1 MGPLAAMGIS
11 AGISGLA
18 NIGQALYGG
27 FQARRAKRGL
37 EDLRRNRPI
46 YETPEAA
53 TQALGLSR
61 QMAYGEM
68 PGRTYAEERLGR
80 TTAAGVRNI
89 GRMAPSSSAALGA
102 VTDVFGKRMDAE
114 RELGYNAALWR
125 AQMMQNYQ
133 SQLGQMAQYQDQ
145 AFNLNQWIPYQQQ
158 MNELQSQRMAGQ
170 QNLWGGIQG
179 LANTAS
185 GFMGDMSQLGAMQQM
200 FPQGGMNYGNYSLPN
215 YGVGGPARAPQMTI
229 PSMPAVAPYFG
240 LGKQPLYNG

>member
-11 AGISGLA
+11 AGISGLT

-27 FQARRAKRGL
+27 FQARRARRGL

-68 PGRTYAEERLGR
+68 PGRTYTEERLGR

-102 VTDVFGKRMDAE
+102 VTDVYGRQLEAE
-114 RELGYNAALWR
+114 RDLGYNAALWR

-133 SQLGQMAQYQDQ
+133 AQLGQMAGYQDQ

-158 MNELQSQRMAGQ
+158 MNELQSQRMVGQ

-185 GFMGDMSQLGAMQQM
+185 SFMGDVSQLGAMQQM
-200 FPQGGMNYGNYSLPN
+200 FPQGGNTGTNYIPN
-215 YGVGGPARAPQMTI
+215 VYGRGGSGQATPLTPSIWGT
-229 PSMPAVAPYFG
+229 PSM
-240 LGKQPLYNG
+240 GKQPLYGYG